1 MKKKIW
7 ILLMLLV
14 AGSVAYLVY
23 GFINR
28 TEDNPVTG
36 APDARAAWVDVLSK
50 CATTE
55 LLGSD
60 VFYFGASNTIGPG
73 SVWRKDSD
81 GSLRLRFDLN
91 ELEPDPAKREAY
103 IQSGNVADCSGQSS
117 RKWQVSLGLP
127 FQSQIAGVDA
137 TLAGELRKAR
147 DVTVG
152 VTGWSA
158 NILREHVYEQ
168 LLKAKPEYGDEFIG
182 NDRFVAEN
190 AILVIGFTSSFE
202 FDKSAVGDVKGK
214 VSTGQITLSNGTRLH
229 AEWESGNKLRLTS
242 SEPFYILAA
251 IGQVSNQDGRFIF
264 GKAKPVTTAA
274 LHDERTIARDDL
286 LRRQMVLARV
296 PTNAKDRIPVQVTN
310 GTVTAVVRDSAEKQ
324 QVSQAASKVASETV
338 QLSTGEGSP
347 NVQGVQGNVIITVD
361 RSTGKTETEKLPQK
375 KP

>member
-1 MKKKIW
+1 LIPFAFREVAIMKKKW
-7 ILLMLLV
+7 RFLILLLV
-14 AGSVAYLVY
+14 ACGVAYLVY
-23 GFINR
+23 RFIR
-28 TEDNPVTG
+28 QPEDNPVTG

-55 LLGSD
+55 LLGSE

-91 ELEPDPAKREAY
+91 ELEPDPVKRAAY
-103 IQSGNVADCSGQSS
+103 IQSGNVADCAGQNN

-127 FQSQIAGVDA
+127 FESQIAGLDA

-147 DVTVG
+147 TVTVG

-158 NILREHVYEQ
+158 NLLREHAYEQ

-182 NDRFVAEN
+182 DDRFVAEN

-202 FDKSAVGDVKGK
+202 FDKSAAGDIQGK
-214 VSTGQITLSNGTRLH
+214 VAAGPIKLSNGTKLQ

-251 IGQVSNQDGRFIF
+251 IGQVSNRGGRFIF
-264 GKAKPVTTAA
+264 GKASQVATVDVV
-274 LHDERTIARDDL
+274 DERGIALNDL
-286 LRRQMVLARV
+286 LTRQLFV
-296 PTNAKDRIPVQVTN
+296 AKLPADAKHDIGVQVTN
-310 GTVTAVVRDSAEKQ
+310 GIIAGAVKGAAQEQ
-324 QVSQAASKVASETV
+324 QFKSAASAMARENRRQSEYAV
-338 QLSTGEGSP
+338 EVYDG
-347 NVQGVQGNVIITVD
+347 D
-361 RSTGKTETEKLPQK
+361 KKRMEKF
-375 KP
+375 